1 MKTLLKTG
9 LVAGALMMLAGCVYE
24 PGYVRSDGYYADGG
38 GAYYGTDDYDGGY
51 YSAPGYYYGGGG
63 YYDPYCC
70 AWGPSLGVGFY
81 YNNWGHR
88 GWGGHGYHGG
98 GWGHGGG
105 GWGHGGNGWHGG
117 SGNHGGSWGHSG
129 HASPSHGGVHR

>member
-9 LVAGALMMLAGCVYE
+9 LVAGALMMLAGWGYE
-24 PGYVRSDGYYADGG
+24 PGYVRSDGYYGG
-38 GAYYGTDDYDGGY
+38 GDAYYGTDDYDGGY
-51 YSAPGYYYGGGG
+51 YAAPGYYYGGG

-70 AWGPSLGVGFY
+70 AWGPSLGLGLY
-81 YNNWGHR
+81 YNDWGHHH

-105 GWGHGGNGWHGG
+105 GWWHGG
-117 SGNHGGSWGHSG
+117 HPC
-129 HASPSHGGVHR
+129 SPG